1 MYLCVPV
8 CTCVYLCVIY
18 GYIYGYMYMY
28 TYIHVTSLVATG
40 LHRAEIPFCHRR
52 LLSNNEAWMKTTRS
66 KTSSFAKTRHKQ
78 ELIDLL

>member
-8 CTCVYLCVIY
+8 CTYVLYMD
-18 GYIYGYMYMY
+18 IYGYMYMY